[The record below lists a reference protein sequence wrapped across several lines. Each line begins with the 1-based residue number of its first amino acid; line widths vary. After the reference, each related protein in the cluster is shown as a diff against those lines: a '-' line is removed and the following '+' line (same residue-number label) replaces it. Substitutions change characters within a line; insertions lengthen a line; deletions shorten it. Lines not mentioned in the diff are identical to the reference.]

1 MPSAGR
7 AWLGGGGGGAARGG
21 WGEGH
26 GPAPGGGGLGGGGDS
41 AAVGL
46 KRLATLMGGGP
57 NKREPARV
65 VFFYRG
71 IGPSFKNPVAL
82 SIYLSKKR
90 APCLSAYLSISP
102 KNGRLTFFAP
112 PPHAFVGFLKDE
124 KWHVGPGFTPVSG
137 KSSREN
143 GPQMASSGIF
153 LAFDGPLA

>member
-1 MPSAGR
+1 M
-7 AWLGGGGGGAARGG
+7 
-21 WGEGH
+21 
-26 GPAPGGGGLGGGGDS
+26 
-41 AAVGL
+41 
-46 KRLATLMGGGP
+46 
-57 NKREPARV
+57 
-65 VFFYRG
+65 FFCRK
-71 IGPSFKNPVAL
+71 IGPHFKTPVAL

-137 KSSREN
+137 KNSRGN

-153 LAFDGPLA
+153 LAFPSAYLSISAENERLAPQPIYLSLEISSAFKVPALSPEKKRNPELLTTSRLCHSRYRARPLRMHST

>member
-1 MPSAGR
+1 M
-7 AWLGGGGGGAARGG
+7 
-21 WGEGH
+21 
-26 GPAPGGGGLGGGGDS
+26 DT
-41 AAVGL
+41 L
-46 KRLATLMGGGP
+46 KRIRQSGSGVLERDDLASG
-57 NKREPARV
+57 
-65 VFFYRG
+65 
-71 IGPSFKNPVAL
+71 L

-153 LAFDGPLA
+153 LAFPSAYLSISAENEHLAPQPIYLSLEIPCAFKMWSLSPVKKHGQKTICPC